1 MNNLKSFRSFDLPVK
16 LLVVNQMAVNAGF
29 YMLVPFLAMYFTENL
44 GLSLAVTGIILGA
57 RNLSQQGLFLVGGA
71 ASDRLG
77 TRPVIIAGCG
87 LRVIGFGLFALGD
100 NVALLITGSI
110 ISGFAGALF
119 NPAVRV
125 YVAAAAGDRR
135 SEAFALFNVF
145 AQAGALLGPVIGT
158 SLLVFDFRII
168 AVTAALL
175 FLVLTTAQLFALP
188 PQDVEKSQD
197 KILTDLTYVIT
208 HRQFL
213 LFTIALVGLYT
224 LESQMYL
231 TFPILLREATGLEQ
245 TVMFLFLGTTI
256 VSIVF
261 QVQINAWF
269 SQRITR
275 DKSITAGMIIMGI
288 SFLPLL
294 SILGA
299 KAEDINESIGIAAI
313 AIGSAVA
320 MQFGAM
326 IAQPFI
332 LEMIPEFGPKYV
344 SGMFFGT
351 FYLASGL
358 VAAGGNSLIGWGIDY
373 REGHL
378 GIIICTMLG
387 IASALLYAIFSARGL
402 FPQRVITP
410 DNERIS
416 NDRS

>member
-1 MNNLKSFRSFDLPVK
+1 
-16 LLVVNQMAVNAGF
+16 
-29 YMLVPFLAMYFTENL
+29 
-44 GLSLAVTGIILGA
+44 
-57 RNLSQQGLFLVGGA
+57 
-71 ASDRLG
+71 
-77 TRPVIIAGCG
+77 
-87 LRVIGFGLFALGD
+87 
-100 NVALLITGSI
+100 
-110 ISGFAGALF
+110 
-119 NPAVRV
+119 
-125 YVAAAAGDRR
+125 
-135 SEAFALFNVF
+135 
-145 AQAGALLGPVIGT
+145 
-158 SLLVFDFRII
+158 
-168 AVTAALL
+168 
-175 FLVLTTAQLFALP
+175 
-188 PQDVEKSQD
+188 
-197 KILTDLTYVIT
+197 
-208 HRQFL
+208 
-213 LFTIALVGLYT
+213 
-224 LESQMYL
+224 MYL

-261 QVQINAWF
+261 QVRINAWF